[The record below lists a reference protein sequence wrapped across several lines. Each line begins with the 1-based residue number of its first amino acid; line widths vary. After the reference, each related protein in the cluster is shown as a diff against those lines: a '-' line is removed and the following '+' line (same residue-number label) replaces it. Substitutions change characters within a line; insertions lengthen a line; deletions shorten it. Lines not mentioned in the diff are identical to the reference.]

1 MRRKFTVVF
10 LAAVISVCS
19 VLGLCA
25 CNDNGVPSTDTAVES
40 AWYANTEFM
49 NSGLASAF
57 GFSSTGQLRLINENW
72 FEIEVAGAAG
82 DMSEN
87 PKWAQGPY
95 YFEGEPGK
103 SALHMTCRDN
113 GEVGDEPDYDPAN
126 VKMLDADKNE
136 VERGTEV
143 VYHPDENGVYT
154 VYLRLTGALGAI
166 ASAGGSV
173 DDATL
178 VFRLK
183 PPQDGSIP
191 DGKAPA
197 MPEDPVNMLYVII
210 FVPIAVVVLIVALI
224 VTIVLVRKKKKKRAC
239 QSVQSEK

>member
-1 MRRKFTVVF
+1 MKRKATAFLLVALLTVCFTV
-10 LAAVISVCS
+10 
-19 VLGLCA
+19 GLSA
-25 CNDNGVPSTDTAVES
+25 CNGDGSKSVDAADC
-40 AWYANTEFM
+40 AWYANTEFF
-49 NSGLASAF
+49 NTGLAAAL
-57 GFSSTGQLRLINENW
+57 GFSSTGQLRLINEEW
-72 FEIEVAGAAG
+72 FEIEVSGTAG

-95 YFEGEPGK
+95 YFEGAPGK

-113 GEVGDEPDYDPAN
+113 GEVESEPDYDPAN
-126 VKMLDADKNE
+126 IKMLDADKNE

-143 VYHPDENGVYT
+143 VYYPDENGVYT
-154 VYLRLTGALGAI
+154 VYLRLTGALGNI
-166 ASAGGSV
+166 ASAGGSE

-178 VFRLK
+178 VFEFK

-197 MPEDPVNMLYVII
+197 LPENPVNMLYVII

-224 VTIVLVRKKKKKRAC
+224 VTVVLVRKKKKKSANRPA
-239 QSVQSEK
+239 